1 MITKKYYFSISTNK
15 IGSETSDEVELQ
27 FDDDLTDEEIEKQ
40 VTEIYTGWL
49 FENNYGGFNEINNNG

>member
-1 MITKKYYFSISTNK
+1 MITKKYHFSISTNK